1 MINSLDFSDLILKTV
16 NLHYKQLD
24 CQLDVP
30 SAKVGDNQSLKVAKK
45 YVLRILCPV
54 KFLFQEQM

>member
-1 MINSLDFSDLILKTV
+1 MYKMINSLDFSDLILKTV

-30 SAKVGDNQSLKVAKK
+30 SAKVGDN
-45 YVLRILCPV
+45 
-54 KFLFQEQM
+54 